1 MSTPNL
7 TPYDTGARC
16 EPRVW
21 PTPTYLALENFSPEA
36 RAIEE
41 DRFGRVDFD
50 DDTAATVCT
59 VHVVRGEDG
68 QHVVVIDNHRLDG
81 EVVVSLRQR
90 KTSVVADNNGAQTF
104 VNAPAD

>member
-1 MSTPNL
+1 MPTPYL

-21 PTPTYLALENFSPEA
+21 STPTQLALEESSPDA

-50 DDTAATVCT
+50 NDEASTVCT
-59 VHVVRGEDG
+59 VHIERGEDG
-68 QHVVVIDNHRLDG
+68 RHVVIIGLRH
-81 EVVVSLRQR
+81 EKPIIVVE
-90 KTSVVADNNGAQTF
+90 DNGARTF
-104 VNAPAD
+104 VKALTD

>member
-1 MSTPNL
+1 MPTPYL

-21 PTPTYLALENFSPEA
+21 PTPTQLALEKSSSDA

-50 DDTAATVCT
+50 NDEATTVCT
-59 VHVVRGEDG
+59 VHIERGEDG
-68 QHVVVIDNHRLDG
+68 RYVVVIGLRHEKPIIVVDDNGAR
-81 EVVVSLRQR
+81 
-90 KTSVVADNNGAQTF
+90 TSV
-104 VNAPAD
+104 NALTD